1 MVLQNYM
8 DFLKVVPDTCSETDA
23 TSDDADVITSVKV
36 EEVTDIQA
44 EEDPVPISCL
54 VIKGKHEVS

>member
-1 MVLQNYM
+1 M
-8 DFLKVVPDTCSETDA
+8 DMLRVVPGTFSET
-23 TSDDADVITSVKV
+23 DDADVITSVKV

-54 VIKGKHEVS
+54 VIKSKHEVS